1 MVILVISYQSTFSQ
15 VHHSLWDYAFHE
27 RLQDVFSARCA
38 LEHGSLGLYSPHPIC
53 YVDAESS
60 LGALRM
66 SEEVEIGDCDSAQK
80 TASKSWAWVNW
91 SSLVFALL
99 QSFCSALIA
108 ISGLRV
114 AIGLGALAA
123 AAGVDAPA
131 RGFHADAI
139 RIPMMALALAG
150 SLLNLYFLWHVR
162 RLRNRSAARWR
173 QKPISRKKRNSERLQ
188 FVLSMVT
195 LVLLAAEWF
204 THTLIHRV
212 H

>member
-1 MVILVISYQSTFSQ
+1 MVILVISYQSTFSR
-15 VHHSLWDYAFHE
+15 VHHWLWDYAFQE
-27 RLQDVFSARCA
+27 RLQDAFSARCA

-91 SSLVFALL
+91 SSLIFALL

-114 AIGLGALAA
+114 AVGLGALAA

-188 FVLSMVT
+188 FVL
-195 LVLLAAEWF
+195 
-204 THTLIHRV
+204 
-212 H
+212 